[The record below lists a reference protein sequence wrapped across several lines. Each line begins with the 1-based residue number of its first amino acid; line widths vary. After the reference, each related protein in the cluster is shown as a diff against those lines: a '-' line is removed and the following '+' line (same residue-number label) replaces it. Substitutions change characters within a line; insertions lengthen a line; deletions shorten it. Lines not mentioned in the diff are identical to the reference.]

1 MKSMW
6 YEIRKNVGLSQ
17 SDIAKQFGVSRQ
29 YIHRIEMGKYIMPI
43 KYQIYYLSLR
53 NSDEDKIIIEYLKE
67 LSERKCGEINE
78 KR

>member
-1 MKSMW
+1 MSMW
-6 YEIRKNVGLSQ
+6 AKIRKNSGKTMQ
-17 SDIAKQFGVSRQ
+17 QIANEFKVTRQ
-29 YIHRIEMGKYIMPI
+29 YINQIEKGKYMMPI